1 MLVAFKFLLDWVDKN
16 PSKDWIVLV
25 SGVAL
30 CVILILYAALKGYP
44 VDYDDAGKV
53 IVDPQKM
60 SVDAFKNAGMG
71 LGFIIGWFLE
81 RRFIKFSV
89 EGKRYM
95 RIIRYAVCIG
105 IYFLV
110 KELAAPLIPELIP
123 GGVGKAIEQ
132 FIVILYIT
140 AGAPLIINLMNMI
153 QKKLS
158 KPDAQKAV

>member
-1 MLVAFKFLLDWVDKN
+1 MDTYYCILYTVNCQLAAVLLVAFKLLLDWVDKN

-44 VDYDDAGKV
+44 VDYDEAGKV
-53 IVDPQKM
+53 IVDPNKM

-89 EGKRYM
+89 
-95 RIIRYAVCIG
+95 
-105 IYFLV
+105 
-110 KELAAPLIPELIP
+110 
-123 GGVGKAIEQ
+123 
-132 FIVILYIT
+132 
-140 AGAPLIINLMNMI
+140 
-153 QKKLS
+153 
-158 KPDAQKAV
+158 

>member
-1 MLVAFKFLLDWVDKN
+1 
-16 PSKDWIVLV
+16 
-25 SGVAL
+25 
-30 CVILILYAALKGYP
+30 
-44 VDYDDAGKV
+44 
-53 IVDPQKM
+53 
-60 SVDAFKNAGMG
+60 
-71 LGFIIGWFLE
+71 
-81 RRFIKFSV
+81 
-89 EGKRYM
+89 M

-105 IYFLV
+105 IYFLL